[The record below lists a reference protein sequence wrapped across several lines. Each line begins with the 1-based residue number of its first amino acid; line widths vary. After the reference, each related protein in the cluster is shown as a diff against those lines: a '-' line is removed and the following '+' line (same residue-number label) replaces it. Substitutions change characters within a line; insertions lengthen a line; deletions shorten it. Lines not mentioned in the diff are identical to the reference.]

1 MSHVNHLNLELQA
14 GKDASGN
21 SVTTV
26 RQSPLALMRQG
37 FNRSLEVA
45 TATAFVQ
52 KQPDPL
58 PLKTITLVGH
68 FDTGASQTSIDY
80 KVAQHLNL
88 IPTGQITIRT
98 AGGAKGVDTFV
109 IDVAFVN
116 TGLRSVRNLRISSCD
131 LGFSFE
137 RYAQDPN
144 IATNFGILMGRDIMS
159 LWNVTWHG
167 PTSTVFISD

>member
-21 SVTTV
+21 SVTAV

-37 FNRSLEVA
+37 FNLSLEVA

-68 FDTGASQTSIDY
+68 FDTGASQTSS
-80 KVAQHLNL
+80 
-88 IPTGQITIRT
+88 TI
-98 AGGAKGVDTFV
+98 K
-109 IDVAFVN
+109 
-116 TGLRSVRNLRISSCD
+116 LRS
-131 LGFSFE
+131 
-137 RYAQDPN
+137 
-144 IATNFGILMGRDIMS
+144 ILI
-159 LWNVTWHG
+159 
-167 PTSTVFISD
+167 